1 MIKKYLNSIIKGD
14 CLEVLKKIPDNSVDM
29 TFADPP
35 FNLKKK
41 YNHYEDS
48 KEKQDYLDWCNE
60 WMSEMV
66 RITKP
71 TGAIFVHNIP
81 RWLTHFSEHL
91 NKIAFFR
98 HWIAWDAAGAPMGK
112 TLLPNH
118 YGILY
123 YTKSK
128 SYKEFKFYDVRVP
141 HPRCRLCKELLKD
154 YGGKK
159 DQAHDFGPLIS
170 DVWSDIHRIRHKK
183 RRDEHPCQ
191 LPVPLLERLIL
202 MTTDVDDI
210 IFDPFIGTGTTAV
223 AAKKLGRKYIGIEI
237 DSEYVE
243 ISKKNVDMAKETK
256 INGCFISL
264 YLGAIRTIR
273 DKDYKLIFKDEHS
286 EIKHKKDSTI
296 PSKKLFEDVDFVPLT
311 IASE

>member
-1 MIKKYLNSIIKGD
+1 MAENIEKFENKIILGD
-14 CLEVLKKIPDNSVDM
+14 CLEIMKNIPDDSVDM
-29 TFADPP
+29 AFADPP

-41 YNHYEDS
+41 YNHYEDT
-48 KEKQDYLDWCNE
+48 KEKEEYLDWCNK
-60 WMSEMV
+60 WLSEMV

-71 TGAIFVHNIP
+71 SGSIFVHNIP
-81 RWLTHFSEHL
+81 RWLSHFAEHL

-98 HWIAWDAAGAPMGK
+98 HWISWDSGGAPMGK

-128 SYKEFKFYDVRVP
+128 SYKDFKFYDIRYP

-159 DQAHDFGPLIS
+159 DQAHGFGPLLS

-202 MTTDVDDI
+202 MSTDEGDI
-210 IFDPFIGTGTTAV
+210 VFDPFVGTGTTAV
-223 AAKKLGRKYIGIEI
+223 AAKRLGRKYIGIDI
-237 DSEYVE
+237 DPQYIKITE
-243 ISKKNVDMAKETK
+243 KNLRQAKETK
-256 INGCFISL
+256 INGYYVSV
-264 YLGAIRTIR
+264 YLGEIRTMR
-273 DKDYKLIFKDEHS
+273 DRDFK
-286 EIKHKKDSTI
+286 EIWKNKDSDL
-296 PSKKLFEDVDFVPLT
+296 KLLKNKFYE
-311 IASE
+311 SRS